1 MERLTENKIILVVR
15 ETRLEELKA
24 RFNTVSQARFYVE
37 QLGGDFNDYEQE
49 DAAYRRAVE
58 QAQQQL
64 GLLGRVQ
71 LVHRSFIPNF
81 VFGPEDIAVAVGQD
95 GLVAN
100 TMKYLDGQP
109 LIGVNPDR
117 KRYDGQLLPFVVDDL
132 PKIVPEVFRRV
143 RPAKSVT
150 MAKASM
156 NNGQTMYAVNDLF
169 IGPKSHGS
177 ARYTINH
184 NGQAERQS
192 SSGVIVSTGLGSTG
206 WFSSLIAGARGVS
219 SALNTN
225 FTVAAA
231 DGQKALWEE
240 ATPSVI
246 APGKKLRFPWDA
258 GHLFFTVRE
267 PFPSKTSGT
276 EIVFGKVSAEHPL
289 ALESHMPER
298 GVIFSDGVEMDFLEF
313 NAGAKAEI
321 AVAER
326 HGVLVV

>member
-49 DAAYRRAVE
+49 NAAYRSAVE

-117 KRYDGQLLPFVVDDL
+117 KRYDGQLLPFIVDDL
-132 PKIVPEVFRRV
+132 TKVVPEVFRGV
-143 RPAKSVT
+143 RPTKAIT
-150 MAKASM
+150 MAKASL

-177 ARYTINH
+177 ARYTIKH
-184 NGQAERQS
+184 NGQTEFQS

-225 FTVAAA
+225 FTVATA
-231 DGQKALWEE
+231 DGQKMLWSET
-240 ATPSVI
+240 ASHAVTP
-246 APGKKLRFPWDA
+246 GQKLRFPWDA

-267 PFPSKTSGT
+267 PFPSNTSGA
-276 EIVFGKVSAEHPL
+276 EIVFGKVSAERPL

-298 GVIFSDGVEMDFLEF
+298 GVIFSDGVEIDFLEF

-326 HGVLVV
+326 HGILVV

>member
-49 DAAYRRAVE
+49 DSVYRRAIE

-100 TMKYLDGQP
+100 TLKYLNGQP

-117 KRYDGQLLPFVVDDL
+117 KRYDGQLLPFVVNDL
-132 PKIVPEVFRRV
+132 AKIVPEVFRRV
-143 RPAKSVT
+143 RPTKFVT

-184 NGQAERQS
+184 NGQTEQQS

-206 WFSSLIAGARGVS
+206 WFSSLIAGAHGVS
-219 SALNTN
+219 SALNSN
-225 FTVAAA
+225 FTVATN
-231 DGQKALWEE
+231 GQKVRWDEGTSTAI
-240 ATPSVI
+240 S
-246 APGKKLRFPWDA
+246 PGKKLRFPSDA
-258 GHLFFTVRE
+258 AHLFFTVRE
-267 PFPSKTSGT
+267 PFPSKTSGVQ
-276 EIVFGKVSAEHPL
+276 IVFGKVSAEHPL
-289 ALESHMPER
+289 ILESHMPER
-298 GVIFSDGVEMDFLEF
+298 GVIFSDGVEVDFLEF

>member
-1 MERLTENKIILVVR
+1 MERLTENKIILVLR

-24 RFNTVSQARFYVE
+24 RFNSESQARFYVE
-37 QLGGDFNDYEQE
+37 QLGGDFDDYEQE
-49 DAAYRRAVE
+49 NAAYRRAVE

-117 KRYDGQLLPFVVDDL
+117 KRYDGQLLPFIVDDL
-132 PKIVPEVFRRV
+132 AKIIPEVFRGV
-143 RPAKSVT
+143 RPTKFVT

-206 WFSSLIAGARGVS
+206 WFSSLVAGACGVS
-219 SALNTN
+219 SALNSN
-225 FTVAAA
+225 FTVATSG
-231 DGQKALWEE
+231 GQKVLWDE
-240 ATPSVI
+240 ATPTAI

-267 PFPSKTSGT
+267 PFPSKTTGV

-289 ALESHMPER
+289 SLESHMPER
-298 GVIFSDGVEMDFLEF
+298 GIIFSDGVEMDFLEF

-326 HGVLVV
+326 RGVLVV